1 MLKNDKAYNKN
12 VSSSNDDW
20 SDNKNNNSFKSD
32 DESNNLNEL
41 NNEIKEYLNK
51 YDKSIFK

>member
-41 NNEIKEYLNK
+41 HAL
-51 YDKSIFK
+51 KSFQ